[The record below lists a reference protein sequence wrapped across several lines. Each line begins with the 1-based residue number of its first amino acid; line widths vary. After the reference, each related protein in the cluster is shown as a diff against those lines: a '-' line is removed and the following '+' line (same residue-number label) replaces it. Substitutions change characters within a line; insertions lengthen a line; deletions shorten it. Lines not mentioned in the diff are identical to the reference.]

1 MSTSPSSPIRPSG
14 AAPSQPPPATWSSG
28 AAFFPAASL
37 LLLQQLEERR
47 RLFEQ
52 QAARQ
57 ALAAAAPRAA
67 SPTADL
73 TPDQLKQIASALGG
87 FSNFL
92 NGATLM
98 ALLTGEQG
106 AAGFQTELQALVD
119 NLKKVWAAAHAA
131 PPIPSIGEQNLADL
145 SKNLIAALQKLPDP
159 ALGMLLYQVI
169 GSSSVNPDR
178 FLMNLQDLAKQD
190 PDLAPLCDKVEK
202 GSLDWIPPS
211 SGAWTLTTMTRFSTA
226 MQQWLGFSQPPDPK
240 VCAFEPAELA
250 GLMAL
255 LSPYMN
261 ALGQAATAPI
271 NAPLG
276 GFAILSGLLTGLAML
291 PQGGRGAVDLWS
303 SFHQQIWQTG
313 PIPESSS
320 ETLAA
325 ALYRAAQAGWITQ
338 YQIDTALQQLQQS
351 ASKRE
356 GVEDFADGI
365 GDLKAFVDGMFS
377 GKYLVPE
384 GGEDDWVNGY
394 LGNIFGR
401 LTPEQKNEQ
410 LQAAIYAFYSTDDWQ
425 RQASHTQQTSLQ
437 QGNEMPDKRHYQE
450 PRG

>member
-1 MSTSPSSPIRPSG
+1 MSSSPASPIRPPAG
-14 AAPSQPPPATWSSG
+14 APAPTPPASSGSG
-28 AAFFPAASL
+28 AAFFPAAGL
-37 LLLQQLEERR
+37 LLMQQLEQRR
-47 RLFEQ
+47 RQLEQ

-57 ALAAAAPRAA
+57 ALAASAPRAV
-67 SPTADL
+67 SSNADL
-73 TPDQLKQIASALGG
+73 TADQLKQIAAALGG
-87 FSNFL
+87 LSNFL
-92 NGATLM
+92 NGASLM
-98 ALLTGEQG
+98 ALLSGEQD

-119 NLKKVWAAAHAA
+119 NLKKVWAAAHAT

-178 FLMNLQDLAKQD
+178 FLMNLQDLAQKN
-190 PDLAPLCDKVEK
+190 PDLAPLCKVVEK
-202 GSLDWIPPS
+202 GSLDWIPSS
-211 SGAWTLTTMTRFSTA
+211 SGAWTPATMTRFSTA
-226 MQQWLGFSQPPDPK
+226 MQQWLGFSQPPDLK
-240 VCAFEPAELA
+240 ACAFGPADLA
-250 GLMAL
+250 GLVAL

-291 PQGGRGAVDLWS
+291 PQGGQAAVELWRS
-303 SFHQQIWQTG
+303 LHQQSWQTG
-313 PIPESSS
+313 PIPESST

-325 ALYRAAQAGWITQ
+325 ALYRAAQAGWISHA
-338 YQIDTALQQLQQS
+338 QIDTALQQLQKSLS
-351 ASKRE
+351 ARE
-356 GVEDFADGI
+356 GVGDFADGVA
-365 GDLKAFVDGMFS
+365 DLKEFVDGMFS

-410 LQAAIYAFYSTDDWQ
+410 LKAAIYAFYSTDDWQ
-425 RQASHTQQTSLQ
+425 RQATHTQQTSLQ
-437 QGNEMPDKRHYQE
+437 QGNEMPEKRRHQE